1 VWRPRSNGQQ
11 KPTPLRRYRTTWA
24 HLSAVYGTD
33 ALMVSRAEGALQR
46 FPAEVLVEEMD
57 DEFVG
62 ILGVPGYGFCCW
74 WRSSRGRSY
83 AGE

>member
-1 VWRPRSNGQQ
+1 
-11 KPTPLRRYRTTWA
+11 
-24 HLSAVYGTD
+24 
-33 ALMVSRAEGALQR
+33 MVSRAEGALQR